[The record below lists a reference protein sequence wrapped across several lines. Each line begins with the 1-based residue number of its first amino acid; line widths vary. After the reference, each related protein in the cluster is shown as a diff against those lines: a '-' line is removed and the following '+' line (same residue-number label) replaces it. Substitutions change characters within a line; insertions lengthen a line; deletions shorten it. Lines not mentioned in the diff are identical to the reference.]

1 MRKLIADF
9 LYYLKRGHTVRN
21 AWRLARLTL

>member
-21 AWRLARLTL
+21 AWHLARLTL

>member
-9 LYYLKRGHTVRN
+9 IYYLKRGHTVRN
-21 AWRLARLTL
+21 AWRLAKVTL

>member
-9 LYYLKRGHTVRN
+9 LYYLKRVHTVRN
-21 AWRLARLTL
+21 AWRLAKVTL

>member
-1 MRKLIADF
+1 MKKRLFDF
-9 LYYLKRGHTVRN
+9 LYYLKRGYSIRN